1 MKNLVRF
8 GVSLPVASILVA
20 TSISSAQAAGFTPGD
35 IFSGTGDSFT
45 LTGTTD
51 PTDPALYAL
60 FCDPLIVGPSVGI
73 ASGGPTSQCAKIDG
87 SSSSFNVSANP
98 ANMTGGFAPFLNA
111 DLLAR
116 AYSFGPANTGPT
128 GTNTGSNLVTVFT
141 TSQAGLDL
149 TIKVD
154 TATLVATGAGPG
166 NPVNFFYTGI
176 AEVTGADTY
185 SAPITF
191 SFTTQNATLVNNT
204 ALVNFVPGQDGG
216 IYDTTIGVNTW
227 SVTVLAVESVPEPST
242 LLGLGL
248 LACGGAA
255 GAIKRRLNK

>member
-60 FCDPLIVGPSVGI
+60 FCDGPINGPSVGI
-73 ASGGPTSQCAKIDG
+73 ASGGPTSQCAKVD
-87 SSSSFNVSANP
+87 SSSSFNVSGNP
-98 ANMTGGFAPFLNA
+98 ANMTGGFAPFLNTDPNA
-111 DLLAR
+111 LV
-116 AYSFGPANTGPT
+116 YSFGPANTGPT
-128 GTNTGSNLVTVFT
+128 GTNTGSNIVPVFT
-141 TSQAGLDL
+141 TDNGALFL
-149 TIKVD
+149 TISVD
-154 TATLVATGAGPG
+154 TASLVISGAGPG

-191 SFTTQNATLVNNT
+191 SFTSQNANLVNNT
-204 ALVNFVPGQDGG
+204 ALVNFAPGQDGG